1 MKTTLKYAI
10 PLAGILMFVACG
22 DDSSSSPAASGN
34 KYILHEDKQT
44 FGIIHDRCYVSESN
58 TRWDEN
64 VDTSWYHYK
73 FVGNKLVV
81 FADGNT
87 ADKHYEWN
95 GEEAEDSESSQVMAG
110 GSKGNIFGTWKTTT
124 ERCRYEDGE
133 IDCDNNKE
141 DEESNSTIYVLD
153 VSKSNLTM
161 SWEMEKNY
169 CPAEDLEYDIE
180 DLLDYNDVEE
190 YSVSSSDCNTVKFK
204 ANGKSVTATISMS
217 IDKENVATREV
228 TYTSG
233 SKTCLSSFKKV
244 SKMLQIP
251 ESLCNA
257 DDMSKYMKKEPGYP
271 HKYQVDNDEEFYPCL
286 SDMLGIEI
294 EY

>member
-1 MKTTLKYAI
+1 
-10 PLAGILMFVACG
+10 MFVACG
-22 DDSSSSPAASGN
+22 DDSSSSPATRGN
-34 KYILHEDKQT
+34 KHILHEDKQT
-44 FGIIHDRCYVSESN
+44 FGIIYDRCYTGEN
-58 TRWDEN
+58 TTRWDEN

-87 ADKHYEWN
+87 ADKHHEWN

-286 SDMLGIEI
+286 SDMLGVEI

>member
-1 MKTTLKYAI
+1 
-10 PLAGILMFVACG
+10 
-22 DDSSSSPAASGN
+22 
-34 KYILHEDKQT
+34 
-44 FGIIHDRCYVSESN
+44 
-58 TRWDEN
+58 
-64 VDTSWYHYK
+64 
-73 FVGNKLVV
+73 
-81 FADGNT
+81 
-87 ADKHYEWN
+87 
-95 GEEAEDSESSQVMAG
+95 
-110 GSKGNIFGTWKTTT
+110 
-124 ERCRYEDGE
+124 
-133 IDCDNNKE
+133 
-141 DEESNSTIYVLD
+141 
-153 VSKSNLTM
+153 M

-286 SDMLGIEI
+286 SDMLGVEI